1 MSITHDGKDQEET
14 RDLVAEFLAKGG
26 KITKI
31 PSRSMAEELGV
42 SNNVWGKKL
51 TKGQREIRALEAK
64 ETKEREERYAL
75 EAKEKEDNED

>member
-26 KITKI
+26 KITII
-31 PSRSMAEELGV
+31 PSRPMSEELSI

-51 TKGQREIRALEAK
+51 TKGQRELKALEAK
-64 ETKEREERYAL
+64 ETKEREERQAL
-75 EAKEKEDNED
+75 EAKENDED

>member
-26 KITKI
+26 KITTI
-31 PSRSMAEELGV
+31 PSRPMSEELGL

-51 TKGQREIRALEAK
+51 TKGQRELKALEAK
-64 ETKEREERYAL
+64 ETKEREERQAL
-75 EAKEKEDNED
+75 EVKQKENGED